1 MDCSVKYQWRLQWVI
16 SLLRAKTDIW
26 IIVHAWFLFA
36 YVLFF
41 HSVISHFSG
50 WDCCWE
56 RWFSTWGWDHSQES
70 ADGRGEQIKITYF
83 KFLWALSAGRD
94 VSSQRFCEPQA
105 WYLYQTWYV
114 HIMCVLATFYIRR
127 WRWRGRW
134 RWSSSTTRMPAD
146 ISRMF
151 FKETS
156 GHFQL
161 FLLHENQMFL
171 GDLGTFKVVFFC
183 DCL

>member
-1 MDCSVKYQWRLQWVI
+1 MPGFYLHMCCFSTVLYHI
-16 SLLRAKTDIW
+16 SLDG
-26 IIVHAWFLFA
+26 IVFL
-36 YVLFF
+36 
-41 HSVISHFSG
+41 
-50 WDCCWE
+50 C
-56 RWFSTWGWDHSQES
+56 WFSTWGWDHSQES

-105 WYLYQTWYV
+105 WYLYQTWYG

-127 WRWRGRW
+127 WRWRW
-134 RWSSSTTRMPAD
+134 RWSSSTTRMPTD

>member
-1 MDCSVKYQWRLQWVI
+1 MPGFYLHMCCFSTVLYHI
-16 SLLRAKTDIW
+16 SLDG
-26 IIVHAWFLFA
+26 IVFL
-36 YVLFF
+36 
-41 HSVISHFSG
+41 
-50 WDCCWE
+50 C
-56 RWFSTWGWDHSQES
+56 WFSTWGWDHSQES

-127 WRWRGRW
+127 WRGRW

>member
-1 MDCSVKYQWRLQWVI
+1 MDCSVKYKWRLQWVI
-16 SLLRAKTDIW
+16 SPLRAKADIW
-26 IIVHAWFLFA
+26 ITVHAWFLFA

-56 RWFSTWGWDHSQES
+56 RWFSTWGWDHSQDS

-83 KFLWALSAGRD
+83 KFLRALSAGRD
-94 VSSQRFCEPQA
+94 ASSQRFCEPQG
-105 WYLYQTWYV
+105 WYLYQTWYG

-127 WRWRGRW
+127 WRWRW
-134 RWSSSTTRMPAD
+134 RWSNSTTRMPAD

>member
-16 SLLRAKTDIW
+16 SLLRAKADIW
-26 IIVHAWFLFA
+26 ITVHAWFLFA

-41 HSVISHFSG
+41 HSVISHVTG

-94 VSSQRFCEPQA
+94 VSSQRFCEPQG

>member
-1 MDCSVKYQWRLQWVI
+1 MPGFYLHMCCFSTVLYHI
-16 SLLRAKTDIW
+16 SLDG
-26 IIVHAWFLFA
+26 IVFL
-36 YVLFF
+36 
-41 HSVISHFSG
+41 
-50 WDCCWE
+50 C
-56 RWFSTWGWDHSQES
+56 WFSTWGWDHSQES

-94 VSSQRFCEPQA
+94 VSSHRFCEPQA
-105 WYLYQTWYV
+105 WYLYQTWYG

-127 WRWRGRW
+127 WRWRW

>member
-1 MDCSVKYQWRLQWVI
+1 MCCFSTVLYHI
-16 SLLRAKTDIW
+16 SLDG
-26 IIVHAWFLFA
+26 IVFL
-36 YVLFF
+36 
-41 HSVISHFSG
+41 
-50 WDCCWE
+50 C
-56 RWFSTWGWDHSQES
+56 WFSTWGWDHSQES

-94 VSSQRFCEPQA
+94 ASSQRFCEPQG
-105 WYLYQTWYV
+105 WYLYQTWYG
-114 HIMCVLATFYIRR
+114 HIMCVLATFYIR
-127 WRWRGRW
+127 RWRGRW